1 MPAAETILKIIFM
14 RILIGTGTSGGHVFP
29 ALALAEALKAKGQEV
44 LLVLPRKEQ
53 GYSLGLPEGL
63 ALKTIP
69 AVVLSLRLDRK
80 NLLGL
85 WLFLASGWES
95 LKIVLKFKPDVAV
108 GFGSLNTA
116 ALIFWAWLMRAKT
129 LIHEQNVQLGQ
140 ANRLLAQLVDKVA
153 VSFGQTQEGLKIDP
167 QRVALTG
174 NPLRSGLLPVPRQSA
189 GEFFGF
195 KNEKTTILIVGGSQ
209 GSRRLNTVCQE
220 FFPGYPAKDRLQL
233 IHICGQADLASLRE
247 QYSSGGLV
255 YKAFDFL
262 AQMQYAYSIADL
274 VICRAGA
281 TTIAELQRFKIPAIL
296 VPYPFAYAHQLA
308 NARVLEKQGAAVII
322 RDEDFN
328 PQTLGASLQ
337 RCLDDPGK
345 LAAMR
350 QAYVLPKQDAL
361 TELVREV
368 LSFKLSG

>member
-1 MPAAETILKIIFM
+1 M
-14 RILIGTGTSGGHVFP
+14 
-29 ALALAEALKAKGQEV
+29 
-44 LLVLPRKEQ
+44 
-53 GYSLGLPEGL
+53 
-63 ALKTIP
+63 
-69 AVVLSLRLDRK
+69 
-80 NLLGL
+80 
-85 WLFLASGWES
+85 
-95 LKIVLKFKPDVAV
+95 
-108 GFGSLNTA
+108 
-116 ALIFWAWLMRAKT
+116 
-129 LIHEQNVQLGQ
+129 
-140 ANRLLAQLVDKVA
+140 A

-361 TELVREV
+361 TELVSEV